1 MPSEWKLSE
10 EVPIVDFPLVAPH
23 RGQSQTQICLL
34 SSYQQCAA
42 FLPRWHT
49 QSCQGDIPSNPPG
62 GGALLGGQ
70 NGALW
75 TILPAVTHADLTV
88 IILAAT
94 WSKGLGEANLAGS
107 PNEPHFFSPQKTQ
120 GGSQGSPP
128 WFRKVGGAGSRILGG
143 VLGVGWGGAG
153 PCGRWVGTL
162 CLTHLPMQG

>member
-1 MPSEWKLSE
+1 ML
-10 EVPIVDFPLVAPH
+10 IFLLLPLTGASPKPNYACCPAVCSLPAQMAHPVMQRRH
-23 RGQSQTQICLL
+23 P
-34 SSYQQCAA
+34 QQ
-42 FLPRWHT
+42 P
-49 QSCQGDIPSNPPG
+49 PPG